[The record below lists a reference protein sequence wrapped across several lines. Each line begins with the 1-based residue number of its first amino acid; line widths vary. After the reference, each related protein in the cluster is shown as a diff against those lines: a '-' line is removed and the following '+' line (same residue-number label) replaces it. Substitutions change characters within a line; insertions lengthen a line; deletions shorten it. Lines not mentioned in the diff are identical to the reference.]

1 MASTATHPELTP
13 GQSLQQRVAERAADL
28 SPAERRT
35 AEYMR
40 DHPHDVVF
48 ASASELGAMTSTSD
62 ATVIRTARALGYT
75 GLPELRHS
83 VGAALASLTRPSAML
98 HQRIATMSHEP
109 AELIARLFDDAA
121 EVLAETRRCLDPGAF
136 QAAAALLAS
145 ARECLTFGVGLSETV
160 AEYLARRLNRVGIRA
175 RPARRMGFGMAD
187 DLLPLGKGDVV
198 VVFAPGRLLREIE
211 VLIDHAQQVGA
222 SIILVTD
229 ALLPVLGERV
239 HVTLPAVCSPGGTPG
254 ETFTATIITD
264 ALILAI
270 AAEHEQ
276 QAVQSSELLNKL
288 RASLLGLTRSAP

>member
-1 MASTATHPELTP
+1 MASTATAVGPAPDQT
-13 GQSLQQRVAERAADL
+13 LQQRVAERAAGL
-28 SPAERRT
+28 SPAERRA
-35 AEYMR
+35 AEYLR
-40 DHPHDVVF
+40 DHPADVVF
-48 ASASELGAMTSTSD
+48 ASASELGARTGTSD
-62 ATVIRTARALGYT
+62 ATVIRTARALGYS

-109 AELIARLFDDAA
+109 AALLDRLFSDAA

-160 AEYLARRLNRVGIRA
+160 AEYLARRLNRLGIRA
-175 RPARRMGFGMAD
+175 RAARRMGFGMAD
-187 DLLPLGKGDVV
+187 DLLPLGSGDVV

-222 SIILVTD
+222 AIVLITD

-239 HVTLPAVCSPGGTPG
+239 HVTLQAVCSPGGTPG
-254 ETFTATIITD
+254 ETFAATVLTD
-264 ALILAI
+264 ALVLAI

-276 QAVQSSELLNKL
+276 QAVESSELLNKL
-288 RASLLGLTRSAP
+288 RASLLR